1 MQVVKALCNLWH
13 NASAHCAGETFDVS
27 DALAEQLRQ
36 AGLVDIVEEPK
47 PQPVEQPKPE
57 PGELQRLEDKPVE
70 AEPVKRQ
77 SRKKAKK

>member
-1 MQVVKALCNLWH
+1 MRVRALQNIWH
-13 NASAHCAGETFDVS
+13 NAAAHAAGEAFDVS

-36 AGLVDIVEEPK
+36 AGLVDIVDEPK

-57 PGELQRLEDKPVE
+57 AVEPVE
-70 AEPVKRQ
+70 PPPAKRVA

>member
-1 MQVVKALCNLWH
+1 MRVRALQNIWH
-13 NASAHCAGETFDVS
+13 NAAAHAAGEAFDVS

-57 PGELQRLEDKPVE
+57 VVEPVE
-70 AEPVKRQ
+70 SQPVKRAAP
-77 SRKKAKK
+77 RKKGKK